1 MKVISSSPYAPF
13 NSKEWNSL
21 ISKNA
26 KFENTPIKIQKKFYK
41 TFTLKSKQKMEYLL
55 FSKSIL
61 LLVQMYYYDMKV
73 ISSSPYA
80 PFNSKEWN
88 SLISKNVKF
97 EDTPIKIQKKFYR
110 TFTLKKIEKDE
121 LSQEKNELHQ
131 QMQLVFG

>member
-26 KFENTPIKIQKKFYK
+26 KFENTPIKI
-41 TFTLKSKQKMEYLL
+41 
-55 FSKSIL
+55 
-61 LLVQMYYYDMKV
+61 
-73 ISSSPYA
+73 
-80 PFNSKEWN
+80 
-88 SLISKNVKF
+88 
-97 EDTPIKIQKKFYR
+97 KIQKKFYR

-121 LSQEKNELHQ
+121 LLHEKNELHQ